1 MDAPTRRK
9 VLSYVLAPAL
19 AAAATALTDAAARP
33 LGGAYLYF
41 PLLAVFV
48 SALQGGL
55 GPGLLT
61 LVLCAGAFDWFFL
74 GRPHHFGVDDAEQ
87 LHRLLGFVVAA
98 LIAAWISARYRR
110 ARLAAEEAREEAR
123 RIGQLQETLV
133 AVVGHDLRN
142 PLASLRAGLDVLVR
156 MGGLEDRQ
164 RAVVTRMRGSALRME
179 RLIED
184 VLGFAQSRKAGTFP
198 LLLAPARVGEVCD
211 HAISELRDAYP
222 DRTIRLD
229 VAGDDQ
235 ALLDAPRLEQVA
247 SNLVANAVKHGSA
260 SEPVEVHVRGLAD
273 EVVLEVANRGAPI
286 PPEVV
291 PRVFE
296 PFWSGDRNGRGVG
309 LGLYVVSQ
317 VVAAHGGRVD
327 VRSDPSRTAFEVHL
341 PRRPHLPA

>member
-1 MDAPTRRK
+1 MDASFRRQ
-9 VLSYVLAPAL
+9 VLSYALAPAL
-19 AAAATALTDAAARP
+19 AAAATALTGAAVGP

-55 GPGLLT
+55 GPGLVT
-61 LVLCAGAFDWFFL
+61 LVLCAGSFDWFFL
-74 GRPHHFGVDDAEQ
+74 GTPRGFGVDDAEQ

-98 LIAAWISARYRR
+98 LIAASISARYRR
-110 ARLAAEEAREEAR
+110 ARIAAEEAREEAR

-142 PLASLRAGLDVLVR
+142 PLASLRAGLDVLAR
-156 MGGLEDRQ
+156 MGGLDDRQ
-164 RAVVTRMRGSALRME
+164 RMVVTRMRGSALRME

-184 VLGFAQSRKAGTFP
+184 VLGFARSRKPGTFP

-229 VAGDDQ
+229 VEGDDE

-247 SNLVANAVKHGSA
+247 SNLVANAVKHGSP
-260 SEPVEVHVRGLAD
+260 SDPVEVHVRGLAD

-286 PPEVV
+286 PRESM

-296 PFWSGDRNGRGVG
+296 PFWSGDRNGHGVG
-309 LGLYVVSQ
+309 LGLFVVSQ
-317 VVAAHGGRVD
+317 VVSAHGGRVN
-327 VRSDPSRTAFEVHL
+327 VRSDRGLTAFEVRL
-341 PRRPHLPA
+341 PRRPHVPA